1 MNRPS
6 GPARFCIRCG
16 TERLEG
22 ARFCIRCGA
31 PFDDTP
37 ATVATAA
44 PPALAAPVDAVEPPW
59 ASSGRPHPLRFSVPR
74 APRRRRRTLIA
85 PTAIL
90 IGQFL
95 LLHFGGKPGLIV
107 FAVFWTAVVAITFL
121 LALAGWLVRIAVGRL
136 PRLLGA
142 AAFGWLGTWARLWS
156 WFGLLVDW
164 SSPPAVELDP
174 AAGRGLGLIA
184 RPLTALPALVVETLW
199 LLPGRLP
206 CLRRLDRDPRPR
218 PPAGWD
224 GRRDG
229 ARAALPGAAARLR
242 ALPDRRLPL
251 VPAGSCNNGVRPRC
265 YRGGTGRNR
274 HATVA
279 SRTVNA
285 CLAPHASRAR
295 TSSTT

>member
-31 PFDDTP
+31 PFDG
-37 ATVATAA
+37 AA
-44 PPALAAPVDAVEPPW
+44 PASVGAAATLPAVETPPVPPADLLEPPW
-59 ASSGRPHPLRFSVPR
+59 ASPGHPHPLRFAVPR
-74 APRRRRRTLIA
+74 TPRRPRRTLA
-85 PTAIL
+85 VPSAVL
-90 IGQFL
+90 IGQIL

-107 FAVFWTAVVAITFL
+107 FAIFWTAVVAITCL
-121 LALAGWLVRIAVGRL
+121 LALAGWLVRIAIGRL

-184 RPLTALPALVVETLW
+184 RPITTLPALVVETLW
-199 LLPGRLP
+199 LLPG
-206 CLRRLDRDPRPR
+206 
-218 PPAGWD
+218 
-224 GRRDG
+224 
-229 ARAALPGAAARLR
+229 
-242 ALPDRRLPL
+242 
-251 VPAGSCNNGVRPRC
+251 
-265 YRGGTGRNR
+265 
-274 HATVA
+274 
-279 SRTVNA
+279 A
-285 CLAPHASRAR
+285 CLASVAWIAILVRGRLPDGMADVMELEQRYRVRLLAYVLCL
-295 TSSTT
+295 TDAYPWFQPEAVTTGSDPVVTEAAPVATDTRP

>member
-22 ARFCIRCGA
+22 ARFCIRCGK

-44 PPALAAPVDAVEPPW
+44 PSALAAPVDAVEPPW
-59 ASSGRPHPLRFSVPR
+59 TSSGRPHPLHFAVPR

-142 AAFGWLGTWARLWS
+142 AAFGWLRTWARLWS

-184 RPLTALPALVVETLW
+184 RPLAVLPALVVEALW
-199 LLPGRLP
+199 LVPGACLAFVAWIAIVVRGRLP
-206 CLRRLDRDPRPR
+206 DGMADVMELEQRYRVRLLAYVLCLTDTYPWFQPEAVTTGSDPVVTEAAPVATDTRP
-218 PPAGWD
+218 
-224 GRRDG
+224 
-229 ARAALPGAAARLR
+229 
-242 ALPDRRLPL
+242 
-251 VPAGSCNNGVRPRC
+251 
-265 YRGGTGRNR
+265 
-274 HATVA
+274 
-279 SRTVNA
+279 
-285 CLAPHASRAR
+285 
-295 TSSTT
+295 

>member
-1 MNRPS
+1 VNRPS

-37 ATVATAA
+37 ATVATAT

-85 PTAIL
+85 PTAVL

-107 FAVFWTAVVAITFL
+107 FAVFWTAVVGITFL

-142 AAFGWLGTWARLWS
+142 AAVGWLGMWARLWS

-199 LLPGRLP
+199 LLPG
-206 CLRRLDRDPRPR
+206 
-218 PPAGWD
+218 
-224 GRRDG
+224 
-229 ARAALPGAAARLR
+229 
-242 ALPDRRLPL
+242 
-251 VPAGSCNNGVRPRC
+251 
-265 YRGGTGRNR
+265 
-274 HATVA
+274 
-279 SRTVNA
+279 A
-285 CLAPHASRAR
+285 CLAFVAWIAILVRGRLPDGMADVMELEQRYRVRLLAYVLCL
-295 TSSTT
+295 TDAYPWFQPEAVTTGSDPVVTEESPVATDTRP